1 MSSFKRL
8 LTIILTNLFALFFLT
23 IPSLAVDPLPWNQQK
38 IFNDKA
44 LCVGA
49 VGTPFDGVAT
59 IQGFECLFFNILQ
72 VITVFAGLAFF
83 VMFIVGGFQY
93 LTSKNEPKAVAQAS
107 NTLTMSFIAVI
118 GIMLSWFVLRFIT
131 NFTGIDVLNLRIPF

>member
-8 LTIILTNLFALFFLT
+8 LIIILTQFFALFFLAT
-23 IPSLAVDPLPWNQQK
+23 PTLAQPKPWT
-38 IFNDKA
+38 A
-44 LCVGA
+44 GLCVGTE
-49 VGTPFDGVAT
+49 GTKFEGVAT

-93 LTSKNEPKAVAQAS
+93 LTSKNEPKAVALAS